1 MKDYNLYLLEVKDSN
16 VIGYKKINHLPTGED
31 LRLLNGFGGFLYK
44 HDTKNKL
51 ITWIININ
59 HEPTDISIKLNS
71 VLVEMFNNYKKTIKR
86 DLKLNHLLK

>member
-1 MKDYNLYLLEVKDSN
+1 MKDYNLYLLEVNDSN

-59 HEPTDISIKLNS
+59 HEPTDISIQINPD
-71 VLVEMFNNYKKTIKR
+71 LVEMFSDYIKLIKR